1 MSIFCFISLNINEKY
16 YFKMFLITW
25 NTGSLLE
32 IICFL
37 KLIRYASLYD
47 CTLISLELIHDYE
60 FLLASCLDFLLYTM
74 YIDEIMEI

>member
-37 KLIRYASLYD
+37 KLIMLPYMIAPWLV
-47 CTLISLELIHDYE
+47 
-60 FLLASCLDFLLYTM
+60 
-74 YIDEIMEI
+74 